1 MTPQP
6 TKSCTPA
13 TALSPPSGSAP
24 TRSEVISSGESAHR
38 NGTQSPAAPGTHR
51 VSREKSRDTLAAL
64 VLGMA
69 LASPGKF
76 KDSLAA
82 MDSTAWTQ
90 RGQALVAALLA
101 GDAGKAAAALLDY
114 GVHRETGE
122 AVTAAILRRLGEIA
136 KELKVEAFQRRVKDF
151 GLLSKGMA
159 TIAEPMVFVEWLKA
173 ELGKLE
179 ATPPG

>member
-1 MTPQP
+1 M
-6 TKSCTPA
+6 
-13 TALSPPSGSAP
+13 G
-24 TRSEVISSGESAHR
+24 
-38 NGTQSPAAPGTHR
+38 
-51 VSREKSRDTLAAL
+51 REQSRDTLATL
-64 VLGMA
+64 VIGMA
-69 LASPGKF
+69 LANPTKF

-101 GDAGKAAAALLDY
+101 GDAGKVAVALSDY

-151 GLLSKGMA
+151 KVDAKGMA
-159 TIAEPMVFVEWLKA
+159 LLAEPMAFVEWLKG

-179 ATPPG
+179 AT